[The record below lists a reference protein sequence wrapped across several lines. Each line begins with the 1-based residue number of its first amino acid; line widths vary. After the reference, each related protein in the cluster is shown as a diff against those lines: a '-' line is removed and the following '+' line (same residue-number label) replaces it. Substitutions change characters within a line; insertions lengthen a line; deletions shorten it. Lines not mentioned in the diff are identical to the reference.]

1 MLWKK
6 PTIYYSCY
14 QRNQAPIMLGSG
26 SPWLFVQRLTGKP
39 VLEPILLTQRN
50 KAGEFLYNINEEIP
64 FPTPNLLHK
73 LNKNIMFPRTYP
85 RVRVS

>member
-1 MLWKK
+1 MEKTHYLLFLLSEKPSSHHAWIWK
-6 PTIYYSCY
+6 
-14 QRNQAPIMLGSG
+14 
-26 SPWLFVQRLTGKP
+26 PWLFVQRLTGKP